1 MVWNFKGFSWANLD
15 RCIYFEQTSQ
25 EEKTTWF
32 VKDLSK
38 VEVQVDPTFAG

>member
-15 RCIYFEQTSQ
+15 RYIYFEQTSQ
-25 EEKTTWF
+25 EENTWF
-32 VKDLSK
+32 VKDLLK